1 MNLKVSNSV
10 TTKTYALTNAAPAK
24 PYLNVSNSFLPLT
37 TNTTSGLKLKVT
49 KNNNTYR
56 ALEYGTVSSSD
67 TFYTSANVSDGL
79 SSTTG
84 LTRVSTS
91 GTTYLTRAS
100 TSDTKYGTRASTSN
114 TVYGTRA
121 STSGTK
127 YGTRASTSATSYLTR
142 ASTSG
147 TTYLTRASTSGQQT
161 ITEYTSIASSTLES
175 HYISIGYLGI
185 SNIIDYTVTSQFDS
199 KGVTLQRKS
208 LAQGVTF
215 KASDL
220 RNNNFNKITFGG
232 VSADKGITACYMSGY
247 TSSYRYNTYVS
258 VVPLDASS
266 TYYVWTWTRSGTQ
279 PTSYPNMLTSKYYP
293 WDPIDYATLT
303 TVFGTTTR
311 SLRPHLNRRY
321 YTESAGSS
329 IIGRCRPLLSYT
341 SEYTTSGT
349 FNKNYNNCS
358 STGIRGIAMSEL
370 FYAEYLAPTTRVS
383 YLTRASTSNTVYG
396 TRASTSNTVYGTRA
410 STSGTTYLTRAS
422 TSGTTYYT
430 RASTSGTTYL
440 TRAST
445 SGTNYGTRA
454 STSGYSGVSSSSNST
469 TSWI

>member
-100 TSDTKYGTRASTSN
+100 TSGTNYGTRASTSN

-147 TTYLTRASTSGQQT
+147 TTYLTRASTSGTNT
-161 ITEYTSIASSTLES
+161 ITEYTSIVNS
-175 HYISIGYLGI
+175 YIGYVSISFRDVVFESSKISYSRSNTSSSFLRTTQNYYYAFSGFSHITKGI
-185 SNIIDYTVTSQFDS
+185 RFQ
-199 KGVTLQRKS
+199 
-208 LAQGVTF
+208 
-215 KASDL
+215 ASDI
-220 RNNNFNKITFGG
+220 RKNDFQKITYDKTIYYDYMRAGTPNVGYTNITYGKSTTVVVAATASTYSWGEDKTNYKTIPQAYPNLTYTKYFPWDTGTYGAFGMRPRSYYSYTNG
-232 VSADKGITACYMSGY
+232 DYAYGMAHPLL
-247 TSSYRYNTYVS
+247 TSSYWGSTTSQTYAGS
-258 VVPLDASS
+258 TKSS
-266 TYYVWTWTRSGTQ
+266 TMSQSNAIGFVELLYSE
-279 PTSYPNMLTSKYYP
+279 
-293 WDPIDYATLT
+293 TL
-303 TVFGTTTR
+303 
-311 SLRPHLNRRY
+311 
-321 YTESAGSS
+321 
-329 IIGRCRPLLSYT
+329 
-341 SEYTTSGT
+341 
-349 FNKNYNNCS
+349 K
-358 STGIRGIAMSEL
+358 
-370 FYAEYLAPTTRVS
+370 PTTRAS

-430 RASTSGTTYL
+430 RVSTSGTTYL

>member
-1 MNLKVSNSV
+1 MDLKVSNSV
-10 TTKTYALTNAAPAK
+10 TTKTYALTNVAPAK
-24 PYLNVSNSFLPLT
+24 PYLNVSNSFLPIT

-84 LTRVSTS
+84 LTRASTS

-100 TSDTKYGTRASTSN
+100 TSGTNYGTRASTSN

-121 STSGTK
+121 STSGTN

-161 ITEYTSIASSTLES
+161 LTEYTSIVRS
-175 HYISIGYLGI
+175 YIGYVSISFRNVAFESSKVSYSKSKTTSSFLRTTQDQYYAFSGFSYITKGI
-185 SNIIDYTVTSQFDS
+185 RFQ
-199 KGVTLQRKS
+199 
-208 LAQGVTF
+208 
-215 KASDL
+215 ASDI
-220 RNNNFNKITFGG
+220 RKNDFQKITY
-232 VSADKGITACYMSGY
+232 DKSIYYSYMNAATPNVGATNITYGKSTNINVAATTSTYGWSGQSGY
-247 TSSYRYNTYVS
+247 ITIPQAYPNLTYTKYFPWDTGTYNAFGMKPRSYYSYTNGDYAYGMARPLLTSSYWGSTTSQTYAGS
-258 VVPLDASS
+258 TKSS
-266 TYYVWTWTRSGTQ
+266 TMINTNAIGFVELHYSE
-279 PTSYPNMLTSKYYP
+279 
-293 WDPIDYATLT
+293 TL
-303 TVFGTTTR
+303 
-311 SLRPHLNRRY
+311 
-321 YTESAGSS
+321 
-329 IIGRCRPLLSYT
+329 
-341 SEYTTSGT
+341 
-349 FNKNYNNCS
+349 K
-358 STGIRGIAMSEL
+358 
-370 FYAEYLAPTTRVS
+370 PTTRVS

-430 RASTSGTTYL
+430 RVSTSGTTYL